1 MKNKLAIIGTVGL
14 PACYGGFETL
24 AERLV
29 EHTANDYE
37 ITVYCSGKK
46 YAKSERKAT
55 YKGAKLTYLPFKAN
69 GIQSIIYDA
78 ISIVHALFK
87 SDVLLVLGVAGAWLF
102 PFIRLFTSTRII
114 VSIDGIEWKRDKW
127 NKLAKWYLWWAEGLA
142 VKYSHIDISDNESIQ
157 NYTAQRYGSLSQIIE
172 YGADHTLKIKPTVE
186 DKKQYSFLKKSYAFK
201 VCRIEPENN
210 VHVILEAFS
219 EMQKYTLVIVG
230 NWNSSDY
237 GRELKDKF
245 LDYTNLIL
253 LDPIY
258 DQKKLDV
265 LRSNSMVYVHGHSA
279 GGTNPSLV
287 EAMYLGLPVIAFGVS
302 YNRTTTEHRALYFS
316 TRNELIKLI
325 EKTSVRELKN
335 VSTAMKKIADKRYT
349 WKTIAN
355 KYDYLVQKS
364 LRTTKK
370 QTVKARLSKTP
381 NSKLI
386 NYEVSH
392 LQNQKF
398 FYEK

>member
-265 LRSNSMVYVHGHSA
+265 LRSNAMVYVHGHSA

-316 TRNELIKLI
+316 TKNELIKLI

-335 VSTAMKKIADKRYT
+335 VSTAMKKIADQRYT